1 MNTDELKERLKEL
14 AREITEAEDVA
25 LVYFVA
31 GELEKIA
38 EEITD
43 RYEEGVSDT
52 LSELRDV
59 YGEGLEE
66 TDLWKEHNDKEEGG
80 E

>member
-1 MNTDELKERLKEL
+1 MNTEELKERLKEL
-14 AREITEAEDVA
+14 AQEITEAEDVA

-66 TDLWKEHNDKEEGG
+66 TDLWKEHTNKEEGG

>member
-1 MNTDELKERLKEL
+1 MNTTELKERLREL
-14 AREITEAEDVA
+14 AQEITEAEDVA

-43 RYEEGVSDT
+43 HK
-52 LSELRDV
+52 
-59 YGEGLEE
+59 
-66 TDLWKEHNDKEEGG
+66 KENA
-80 E
+80 

>member
-1 MNTDELKERLKEL
+1 MNTEELKERLKEL

-66 TDLWKEHNDKEEGG
+66 TDLWGEHMNKEEGG

>member
-1 MNTDELKERLKEL
+1 MNTEELKERLKEL

-66 TDLWKEHNDKEEGG
+66 TDLWKEHTNKEEGG

>member
-1 MNTDELKERLKEL
+1 MNTEELKERLKEL

-25 LVYFVA
+25 LVYFIA

-66 TDLWKEHNDKEEGG
+66 TDLWKEHTNKEEEGN
-80 E
+80 

>member
-1 MNTDELKERLKEL
+1 MNTEELKERLKEL

-80 E
+80 N